1 MNYTVFII
9 HLQRKKHVMINS
21 LLSILVACGSDVI
34 TSCLWPHRIATR
46 STKSNAHPQKLK
58 VLCWNCKKKTKKN
71 YTSQLAA
78 LALPRLRTSA
88 GAVSVQLPS
97 CWAARNTN
105 TTVETVINQ
114 FKKTLLYYFTKLV
127 VFVSDAFLIS
137 AFINLLKHT
146 QTVIKHIPVS
156 YSDILNRLKQ

>member
-1 MNYTVFII
+1 MTSSDRDKI
-9 HLQRKKHVMINS
+9 HKIQRTPTKTEGSVLK
-21 LLSILVACGSDVI
+21 LL
-34 TSCLWPHRIATR
+34 
-46 STKSNAHPQKLK
+46 
-58 VLCWNCKKKTKKN
+58 KKTKKN

-105 TTVETVINQ
+105 TTVETIINQ